1 MSWLLRLWSV
11 GAFPWRGGV
20 WFVRGVPPSPVPPCG
35 TRGTAGSIVDGVGV
49 DAHIGGRDD
58 IIARC
63 RSTDLPARWRHVH
76 LMGIDFVFVS
86 SEQRLLTVL

>member
-1 MSWLLRLWSV
+1 MSWCVSLVWWRPSLPRAPLWH
-11 GAFPWRGGV
+11 P
-20 WFVRGVPPSPVPPCG
+20 
-35 TRGTAGSIVDGVGV
+35 DGVGV